1 VIPTTTVATPKPS
14 TIPLPVLMSWSVLRS
29 AILLVTD
36 AALSEKVASNRF
48 ASLTAAPVP
57 AASRR

>member
-1 VIPTTTVATPKPS
+1 
-14 TIPLPVLMSWSVLRS
+14 MSWSVLRS